1 MPKKI
6 LISFFISI
14 MLLCAVN
21 FIPSNKWVE
30 IDDFKTNQ
38 LENSTWTV
46 KQYDAGDRILTIM
59 STPISVPHSKRLR
72 LSGSPII
79 RQNGKNT
86 FISPLSINLLSDS
99 ELDSNGNNINIAYQQ
114 ARDNFYADFKI
125 TGKQTNALLSISHY
139 SPDSQIIGQLE
150 LHAIPNLL
158 QNVVIFF
165 NKVKISFYYI
175 LIFLVIGLL
184 VSLSAII
191 FSNFRIICLVFGI
204 LLIITGLIIIFI
216 PIDHFTGENIVKND
230 WNKKTKGT
238 NKLKLLDSKIKALP
252 IILKPNKYYVIS
264 WQDRLINTVN
274 PEFTS
279 WRLDLLGKGGK
290 PDLKSQ
296 ETELFFSNMKNNFS
310 RNDFI
315 INSYNFTLGFIRFM
329 GPWGNGIEI
338 SNLSISEIPEYFVKL
353 KKLSIFFFIYGISLF
368 LFYFKSR
375 ILIFYNLIKVSF
387 SKSPFLI
394 ISFIFLSYFIF
405 GALFLNK
412 IYENNGGNL
421 DAGLIYRFFGAP
433 ILIAIILYLAGW
445 PFVRWS
451 LKNRQKRTTEILLS
465 FPIGFLIILSTHSL
479 SYLGIIPIYRII
491 ILCAIILFAWIWQL
505 SNKHFPALPNSS
517 TAVAIIFAVFL
528 FWIGI
533 HPLLTQKD
541 TCCFTITNNDIS
553 TYVPFVQWDM
563 EHSMKEAYNLS
574 IKHREPPYIGFM
586 AWRMRQQPVTFGNY
600 TAIAA
605 LATLTGLTAYQIYPL
620 MSGVFL
626 SLIFLSALGS
636 LIAAKLI
643 KTKNIFPAILC
654 LALNFI
660 VIQLVWESFYSSMV
674 GFITLFPITALG
686 TYAFLKKKY
695 RFSLIIGISLAGL
708 LNAYPEYLYMVCAQL
723 GLALFI
729 IIIKEICVL
738 NWRNIL
744 RIIGVGLSM
753 FIFTFI
759 FAPQQTTLFVKQ
771 AIHNPLSANSASNS
785 IIKNNDGGIDYP
797 KRSFFLV
804 YGFLG
809 NWETSLS
816 NKVFISPN
824 TYRNVSFV
832 LSFAFFLALLRLF
845 ILRTKT
851 WPALFLFSSAIPYGL
866 MIAWA
871 YFIIPNPYV
880 YFKTLGFVAPFVSAA
895 FLICWLDWFKLER
908 HKLIKNILLLVM
920 VLWVI
925 WRIVA
930 VHAETY
936 HLQPHIFIGKSVT
949 SLEEIY
955 DIVPEDA
962 PVRINFTEWFN
973 SAHIVTVLR
982 HRHLHLNEPFSYVQK
997 VYTNDNWRY
1006 TLENKPLKN
1015 RTNVWNNGTY
1025 YLYKRE
1031 KIK

>member
-1 MPKKI
+1 MPRKI
-6 LISFFISI
+6 LISFFVLIA
-14 MLLCAVN
+14 LLCAIN
-21 FIPSNKWVE
+21 FIPSNAWIK
-30 IDDFKTNQ
+30 IDDFKSNR
-38 LENSTWTV
+38 LKNSTWTL
-46 KQYDAGDRILTIM
+46 KQYDAGDKILTIM
-59 STPISVPHSKRLR
+59 STPVSIPHSRKLK

-79 RQNGKNT
+79 RKNRNDT
-86 FISPLSINLLSDS
+86 LIRPLSINLYSGS
-99 ELDSNGNNINIAYQQ
+99 ELDSSGNNINITYQQ
-114 ARDNFYADFKI
+114 DRDNFYADFKI
-125 TGKQTNALLSISHY
+125 TGKQTGAILSISHY

-150 LHAIPNLL
+150 LYAIPNLL

-175 LIFLVIGLL
+175 LIFLTIGLL
-184 VSLSAII
+184 ISLSAII
-191 FSNFRIICLVFGI
+191 FSDFRIICLVFGI
-204 LLIITGLIIIFI
+204 LLIISGLIILFI
-216 PIDHFTGENIVKND
+216 PIDRFSGENIVENG

-238 NKLKLLDSKIKALP
+238 NKLKLLTTKIKALT
-252 IILKPNKYYVIS
+252 ITLKPNKYYVIS
-264 WQDRLINTVN
+264 WQDRLVSTVN
-274 PEFTS
+274 PESIS
-279 WRLDLLGKGGK
+279 WRLDLLGEGGK

-296 ETELFFSNMKNNFS
+296 ETERYFSSMKNNFS

-353 KKLSIFFFIYGISLF
+353 KESSIYFFIYGISLF

-375 ILIFYNLIKVSF
+375 ILIFYNLIKVIF
-387 SKSPFLI
+387 SKRPFLI
-394 ISFIFLSYFIF
+394 IFLIFLSYFIF
-405 GALFLNK
+405 GTLFLNK
-412 IYENNGGNL
+412 ICENNGGNL
-421 DAGLIYRFFGAP
+421 DAGVIYRFFGAP

-451 LKNRQKRTTEILLS
+451 LKNRQRRTTEILLS

-505 SNKHFPALPNSS
+505 YNKHFPALPNLP
-517 TAVAIIFAVFL
+517 TGFAIIFAIFL

-574 IKHREPPYIGFM
+574 MKHREPPYIGFM
-586 AWRMRQQPVTFGNY
+586 AWRMRHQPVTFGNY

-626 SLIFLSALGS
+626 SLILLSALGS

-643 KTKNIFPAILC
+643 KTKNIFPAVLC
-654 LALNFI
+654 LVLNFI
-660 VIQLVWESFYSSMV
+660 VIQLVWESFYSSMA
-674 GFITLFPITALG
+674 GFITLFPITAMG
-686 TYAFLKKKY
+686 TYAFLKKNY
-695 RFSLIIGISLAGL
+695 RFSLIVGLSLAGL
-708 LNAYPEYLYMVCAQL
+708 LNSYPEYLYMVCAQL
-723 GLALFI
+723 GLALII
-729 IIIKEICVL
+729 IIIKEICTFNL
-738 NWRNIL
+738 KNIL
-744 RIIGVGLSM
+744 RIIGVGSSI

-759 FAPQQTTLFVKQ
+759 FAPQQTVLFVKQ
-771 AIHNPLSANSASNS
+771 AIHNPLSANSAANS
-785 IIKNNDGGIDYP
+785 IIKNNDGGTNYP

-809 NWETSLS
+809 NWSDSLS

-824 TYRNVSFV
+824 VYRNVSFV
-832 LSFAFFLALLRLF
+832 LSFAFFLALLRLLIF
-845 ILRTKT
+845 RTKT
-851 WPALFLFSSAIPYGL
+851 WAALFLFSSAIPYGL

-871 YFIIPNPYV
+871 YFKIPNPYV
-880 YFKTLGFVAPFVSAA
+880 YFKSLGFVAPFVSAA

-908 HKLIKNILLLVM
+908 QKLIKNILLLVM
-920 VLWVI
+920 ALWII
-925 WRIVA
+925 WRLAA

-962 PVRINFTEWFN
+962 PIRINFTEWFN
-973 SAHIVTVLR
+973 SAHIVTILR
-982 HRHLHLNEPFSYVQK
+982 HRNLDIIKPFSYVPKAYQK
-997 VYTNDNWRY
+997 SDYKY
-1006 TLENKPLKN
+1006 ILENKVQKN
-1015 RTNVWNNGTY
+1015 KTNIWNNGTY
-1025 YLYKRE
+1025 YLYKR
-1031 KIK
+1031 KTIK